1 MIDTE
6 KMPFIPF
13 IDDVLQEVESLFTE
27 ENGFEQVMRILIVE
41 DEKGISNF
49 LKDGLEEEG
58 FAVDFAGDGR
68 KGLELASANDYDL
81 LIFDWMLPGLSGI
94 ELCREFRKLNQT
106 APVIFLTARDTV
118 QDIVFGL
125 EAGANDYI
133 KKPFEFDELLARIR
147 VQLKTRS
154 GEQSILILGDI
165 EMNLDTH
172 RVFRRAKEIELTPK
186 EFSLLEYL
194 IRNKEKVCT
203 RTNIIEHVWDIHFDS
218 DTSIIDVYINFLR
231 KKLNSS
237 GKEKEL
243 IHTIRGVGYITRD
256 D

>member
-1 MIDTE
+1 MIDTD
-6 KMPFIPF
+6 KMHDTHFT
-13 IDDVLQEVESLFTE
+13 IDELLKDESIHCA
-27 ENGFEQVMRILIVE
+27 ENEFDKIMRILIVE

-68 KGLELASANDYDL
+68 KGLELASSNDYDL

-94 ELCREFRKLNQT
+94 ELCREFRKLNQA

-118 QDIVFGL
+118 QDVVFGL

-147 VQLKTRS
+147 VQLKTKT
-154 GEQSILILGDI
+154 GEQTVLKLGDI

-172 RVFRRAKEIELTPK
+172 RVFRNAKEIDLTPK

-231 KKLNSS
+231 KKLNPG

-256 D
+256 K

>member
-1 MIDTE
+1 MIDN
-6 KMPFIPF
+6 KNMPFISF
-13 IDDVLQEVESLFTE
+13 TDDVLPKVEYCLNE
-27 ENGFEQVMRILIVE
+27 ESELAQVMRILIVE

-58 FAVDFAGDGR
+58 FAVDFASDGR
-68 KGLELASANDYDL
+68 KGLELASTNDYDL

-147 VQLKTRS
+147 VQLKTRT
-154 GEQSILILGDI
+154 GEQTLLKLGDI

-172 RVFRRAKEIELTPK
+172 RVFRGTKEIELTPK

-231 KKLNSS
+231 KKINPG

-256 D
+256 E